1 MFRQRTEVA
10 RNRRSSPATR
20 PPSGRS
26 SENSSAQL
34 RSPLI
39 LKHDPLD
46 DLRPYPR
53 VRVPPDEYAKVLQA
67 NAGLAW
73 ILDDVKFF
81 RSKCLAD
88 KAHRMERSYHVSRVD
103 DGKCGRRKVLGP
115 DD

>member
-1 MFRQRTEVA
+1 MAQRTGLTVDHD
-10 RNRRSSPATR
+10 RWVRDRRLRRRPAPRAIAPRPTTR
-20 PPSGRS
+20 SPSGRS

-46 DLRPYPR
+46 DLWPYLR

-88 KAHRMERSYHVSRVD
+88 
-103 DGKCGRRKVLGP
+103 
-115 DD
+115 